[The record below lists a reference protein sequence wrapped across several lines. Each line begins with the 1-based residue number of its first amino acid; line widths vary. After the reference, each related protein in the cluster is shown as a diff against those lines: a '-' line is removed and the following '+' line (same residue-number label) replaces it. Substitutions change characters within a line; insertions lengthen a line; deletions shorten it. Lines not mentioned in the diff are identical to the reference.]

1 MCPLAK
7 GLVCV
12 APLILCACTS
22 GPAPPLFF
30 GEQVVMGLGIGT
42 GAATQ
47 GMDFTLG
54 YKDQDVAVV
63 PVGAVSQGRGQ
74 AVTART
80 QDGAGTT
87 WDKDALSVFGQ
98 FEGQGAHA
106 AGSGS
111 GTRKVALGRFFATGL
126 AATNL
131 AEAYRDGWAGR
142 PKGRKAPAEDSPAS
156 RGPAGAAATSGT
168 RDGDAKDGKAQAA
181 EDDSER
187 RGAAG
192 SPQSNSASLV
202 YVPPLVFAQTNTLGI
217 GLSTSVAEQGV
228 QFSLGYSGRDIAFV
242 PVMIRSADGSS
253 ARLGGRHG
261 GEGPEPDY
269 EDDALSVF
277 GQFKVDTA
285 TETVQFG
292 LQRFF
297 TTGMAARRLTEGV
310 KAVVARELQ
319 AQQDGAAGGAGQ
331 AQ

>member
-1 MCPLAK
+1 MCLLTRRAACVVPL
-7 GLVCV
+7 LV
-12 APLILCACTS
+12 CACTTA
-22 GPAPPLFF
+22 PAPPLFF
-30 GEQVVMGLGIGT
+30 GEQVTMGISIGS

-63 PVGAVSQGRGQ
+63 PVGAVSRGKGQ
-74 AVTART
+74 AVTAHT
-80 QDGAGTT
+80 KDGAGTT

-106 AGSGS
+106 GGSGS
-111 GTRKVALGRFFATGL
+111 GTRTVALGRFFATGL

-131 AEAYRDGWAGR
+131 AEAYRDGWLGR
-142 PKGRKAPAEDSPAS
+142 TQDSKAPI
-156 RGPAGAAATSGT
+156 AAAPSSRQAETT
-168 RDGDAKDGKAQAA
+168 PRPQDGDAKDGQEQVVA
-181 EDDSER
+181 EVADSN
-187 RGAAG
+187 GVAG
-192 SPQSNSASLV
+192 SSQSNSASLV

-217 GLSTSVAEQGV
+217 GISTSVAEQGV
-228 QFSLGYSGRDIAFV
+228 QFSLGYSGRDIAVV

-285 TETVQFG
+285 TEAVQFG
-292 LQRFF
+292 LRRFF

-310 KAVVARELQ
+310 KAVMARELQ
-319 AQQDGAAGGAGQ
+319 VDQGVAVDGR
-331 AQ
+331 